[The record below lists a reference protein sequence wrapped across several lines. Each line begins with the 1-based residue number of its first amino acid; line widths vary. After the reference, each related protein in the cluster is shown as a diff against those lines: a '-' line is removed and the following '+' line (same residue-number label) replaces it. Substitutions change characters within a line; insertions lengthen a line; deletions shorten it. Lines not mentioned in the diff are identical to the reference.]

1 MTEIKI
7 GNKNDILKSIQNVAI
22 IKDIEVSRLFL
33 TIKVIIGGAYMS
45 AQKLTTI
52 NKVMESYGYEF
63 KEIAFSTINK
73 TLNLY
78 YFTSLNIFRSID

>member
-1 MTEIKI
+1 MIRKMTKI

-22 IKDIEVSRLFL
+22 IKDIEVSHLFL
-33 TIKVIIGGAYMS
+33 TVKVIIGDAYMS

-52 NKVMESYGYEF
+52 NKVMELYGYEL

-78 YFTSLNIFRSID
+78 ECSFSLSP